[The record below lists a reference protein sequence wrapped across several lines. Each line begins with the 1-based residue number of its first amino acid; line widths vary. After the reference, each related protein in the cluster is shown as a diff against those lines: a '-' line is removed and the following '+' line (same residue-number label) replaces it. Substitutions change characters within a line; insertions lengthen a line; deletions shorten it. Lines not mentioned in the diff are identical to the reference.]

1 MKGLLPKR
9 LQRKK
14 IRIRSNLKNR
24 ILVQDKGEAE
34 FQSAVILK
42 YVEDLKR
49 GLNAEIGP
57 KDILEIASKVK
68 GV

>member
-1 MKGLLPKR
+1 
-9 LQRKK
+9 
-14 IRIRSNLKNR
+14 
-24 ILVQDKGEAE
+24 LVQDKGEAE